1 MDTSITRQFNLSNP
15 QGEVDIS
22 LGESSEKGLIENK
35 IEGMVK
41 SLAEVSGVNTSKS
54 MEWLNRIQ
62 SERQGYHREV
72 EERQKKMLGE
82 LNGIEKEVFAMDRER
97 LLKQAGYKVGE
108 EEIYRLLNESE
119 FYFKRVG
126 ERNHETFSE
135 LSERIS
141 NIKVQIVE
149 K

>member
-22 LGESSEKGLIENK
+22 LGESSEKGLIEDK

-62 SERQGYHREV
+62 TERQGYQREV

-97 LLKQAGYKVGE
+97 LLKQAGYKVAE

-119 FYFKRVG
+119 FYFKSVG

>member
-82 LNGIEKEVFAMDRER
+82 LNGIE
-97 LLKQAGYKVGE
+97 G
-108 EEIYRLLNESE
+108 
-119 FYFKRVG
+119 
-126 ERNHETFSE
+126 
-135 LSERIS
+135 
-141 NIKVQIVE
+141 
-149 K
+149 